1 MADSPPTL
9 TPAIAQTLHRHLA
22 ANTWLQGTGCR
33 VLVVSGCRVLLSE
46 ALMPYLES
54 VPRDADTGQRI
65 TANPLMLSMV
75 VSVFEIRQG
84 LGMPKTIHELYA
96 VASSAM
102 LARGGGAPGK
112 QLQLLRAV
120 FFEAHLAQRR
130 EIEDRQLDE
139 AALQL
144 EMPRTLAAIRECAEL
159 DTHFDEE
166 AKT

>member
-1 MADSPPTL
+1 MIITSRPAGLQKTRFAGFQQLSLSPLSFDQQKTAVQQRL
-9 TPAIAQTLHRHLA
+9 
-22 ANTWLQGTGCR
+22 G
-33 VLVVSGCRVLLSE
+33 VELSE